1 MPQLFESFTLKQLTL
16 RNRTVLAP
24 MTRVSAEP
32 DGTANE
38 LMRDYYQA
46 FAEGGFALLI
56 TEGTYTDT
64 AYSQG
69 YFNQPGLATEVQ
81 RDSWKPLV
89 QAVHEAGAA
98 FVAQLMHGGA
108 QTQGNVHHARHVAP
122 SAVQPGGE
130 QLSFYGGEGPYAT
143 PAEMTEE
150 EIQQA
155 IAGFVQAARHARDAG
170 FDGVELHGA
179 NGYLL
184 HEFMSAEFNQRT
196 DRWGGDFRARL
207 ALPLAVI
214 EAVRE
219 AVGAQFL
226 VGMRLSQGMVS
237 ASRLKWDGGV
247 EAARVRF
254 ATLADA
260 GLDYLHITEYDVGAP
275 AFDEGPTLSAIAKA
289 SVSIPVIGNGG
300 VQTREQ
306 AQKLLDDGEL
316 DLVAVGKA
324 ALANHDWPLR
334 AEQGDR
340 MTSFDY
346 DMFSPM
352 ATLTNE
358 LAWRGMND
366 RPATRQ
372 R

>member
-1 MPQLFESFTLKQLTL
+1 MPALLEPVQLAQLRL
-16 RNRTVLAP
+16 RNRAVLAP

-32 DGTANE
+32 EGAANE

-46 FAEGGFALLI
+46 FAEGGFGLLI

-69 YFNQPGLATEVQ
+69 YFNQPGLATELQ
-81 RDSWKPLV
+81 RDSWVPV
-89 QAVHEAGAA
+89 VEAVHEAGAGL
-98 FVAQLMHGGA
+98 VAQLMHGGA
-108 QTQGNVHHARHVAP
+108 QTQGNIHHARHVAP
-122 SAVQPGGE
+122 SAVQPGGT

-143 PAEMTEE
+143 PAEMTED
-150 EIQQA
+150 EIQEA
-155 IAGFVQAARHARDAG
+155 IAGFAQAARHARRAG

-184 HEFMSAEFNQRT
+184 HEFMTAEFNQRT
-196 DRWGGDFRARL
+196 DRWGGDYKARL

-214 EAVRE
+214 HAVRE
-219 AVGAQFL
+219 AVGDGFL
-226 VGMRLSQGMVS
+226 VGMRLSQGMVT
-237 ASRLKWDGGV
+237 ASRLKWEGGV
-247 EAARVRF
+247 DEARIRF
-254 ATLADA
+254 AMLAEA

-275 AFDEGPTLSAIAKA
+275 AFGEGPTLTAIAKT
-289 SVSIPVIGNGG
+289 SVSIPVIGNGSVTTG
-300 VQTREQ
+300 EQ

-316 DLVAVGKA
+316 DFVAIGKA

-334 AEQGDR
+334 VRDGDPI
-340 MTSFDY
+340 SEFDQK
-346 DMFSPM
+346 MFSPM

-366 RPATRQ
+366 RPATRH